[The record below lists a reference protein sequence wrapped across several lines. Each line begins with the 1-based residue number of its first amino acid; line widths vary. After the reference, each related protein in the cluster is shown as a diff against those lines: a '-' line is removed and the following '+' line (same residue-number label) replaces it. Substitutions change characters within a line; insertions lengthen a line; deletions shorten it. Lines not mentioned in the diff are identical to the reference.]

1 MLNAGIYGDHGHI
14 VLFLMTVMIITL
26 IVIVLIRWIEHLSE
40 LAMGVER
47 DTLLPLAL
55 QREG

>member
-1 MLNAGIYGDHGHI
+1 VLNAGIYGDHGHI

-26 IVIVLIRWIEHLSE
+26 IVIALIRWIEHLSE